1 MRLRITIAMLEI
13 RNRETL
19 QSKVNIC
26 KSDVKIGDYADS
38 LSKTMNHNCGKLHWQ
53 CDHCVCHC
61 HSVTVLVWWVV
72 ASIQDSVH
80 DDVQGN
86 KSVSHTGICNDIIIN
101 SNDTQALHNR

>member
-38 LSKTMNHNCGKLHWQ
+38 LTAYDPPAIFNQ
-53 CDHCVCHC
+53 Q
-61 HSVTVLVWWVV
+61 TVNQQQ
-72 ASIQDSVH
+72 SSSTRI
-80 DDVQGN
+80 
-86 KSVSHTGICNDIIIN
+86 
-101 SNDTQALHNR
+101 

>member
-38 LSKTMNHNCGKLHWQ
+38 LYSTYITQRKEMESIASDYAYFINGIYNHK
-53 CDHCVCHC
+53 
-61 HSVTVLVWWVV
+61 
-72 ASIQDSVH
+72 
-80 DDVQGN
+80 
-86 KSVSHTGICNDIIIN
+86 
-101 SNDTQALHNR
+101 